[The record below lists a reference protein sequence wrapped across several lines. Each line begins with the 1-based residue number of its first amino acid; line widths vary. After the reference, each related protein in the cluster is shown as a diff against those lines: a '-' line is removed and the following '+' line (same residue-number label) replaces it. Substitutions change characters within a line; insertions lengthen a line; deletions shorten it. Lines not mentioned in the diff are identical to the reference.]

1 MKHGKKIILGLIV
14 FVLLSC
20 SAAVSFAQA
29 ALTVESRET
38 EAGASV
44 KIPLML
50 SGNTGICGATFRIQY
65 HAALSLSGIETG
77 TALQSMTM
85 TKPGDMSANP
95 FNLVFDGLE
104 EDSTNGSIAVLTF
117 AAPTTP
123 GVYPVEISYAEGDV
137 VDGILNPV
145 SLRMN
150 SGSITVKGNTD
161 APMISV
167 GGGLA
172 KPGASIRVPLVLS
185 NNTGICGA
193 TFRIQYHAA
202 LSLSGIETGTALQ
215 SMTMTKPGDMSANP
229 FNLVFDGLE
238 EDSTNGSIAVLI
250 FAAPTTP
257 GVYPV
262 RISYT
267 EGDVVDGNLN
277 PVSLRMNSGNI
288 TVEGDTDAPVISVG
302 SGFVKPGASI
312 RVPLVLSNNAGI
324 CGATLRISYDSAL
337 ILNDITKGA
346 ALGSLAMTKPGNFA
360 NNPVNLV
367 FDGMEEDD
375 TNGDIAYLNFTA
387 PQTMGE
393 YRISLSYEQGD
404 IVDGDLQ
411 PLLPTVVSGKICVH
425 SAAVGITV
433 GEKKA
438 TVAPYALDAK
448 GYLYVAFYTN
458 DGRMISV
465 RKYPYENTDIEV
477 QAEENADYA
486 KILWLQSMLTP
497 LSDAQKLLLK

>member
-1 MKHGKKIILGLIV
+1 
-14 FVLLSC
+14 
-20 SAAVSFAQA
+20 
-29 ALTVESRET
+29 
-38 EAGASV
+38 
-44 KIPLML
+44 
-50 SGNTGICGATFRIQY
+50 
-65 HAALSLSGIETG
+65 
-77 TALQSMTM
+77 
-85 TKPGDMSANP
+85 
-95 FNLVFDGLE
+95 
-104 EDSTNGSIAVLTF
+104 
-117 AAPTTP
+117 
-123 GVYPVEISYAEGDV
+123 
-137 VDGILNPV
+137 
-145 SLRMN
+145 
-150 SGSITVKGNTD
+150 KGNTD

-172 KPGASIRVPLVLS
+172 KPGASIRVPLMLS

-277 PVSLRMNSGNI
+277 PVSLRMNSGSI

-438 TVAPYALDAK
+438 TVVPYALDAK

-465 RKYPYENTDIEV
+465 RKYPYENTDIEA

>member
-29 ALTVESRET
+29 VLTVESRET

-229 FNLVFDGLE
+229 
-238 EDSTNGSIAVLI
+238 
-250 FAAPTTP
+250 
-257 GVYPV
+257 
-262 RISYT
+262 
-267 EGDVVDGNLN
+267 
-277 PVSLRMNSGNI
+277 
-288 TVEGDTDAPVISVG
+288 
-302 SGFVKPGASI
+302 
-312 RVPLVLSNNAGI
+312 
-324 CGATLRISYDSAL
+324 
-337 ILNDITKGA
+337 
-346 ALGSLAMTKPGNFA
+346 
-360 NNPVNLV
+360 
-367 FDGMEEDD
+367 
-375 TNGDIAYLNFTA
+375 
-387 PQTMGE
+387 
-393 YRISLSYEQGD
+393 
-404 IVDGDLQ
+404 
-411 PLLPTVVSGKICVH
+411 
-425 SAAVGITV
+425 
-433 GEKKA
+433 
-438 TVAPYALDAK
+438 
-448 GYLYVAFYTN
+448 
-458 DGRMISV
+458 
-465 RKYPYENTDIEV
+465 
-477 QAEENADYA
+477 
-486 KILWLQSMLTP
+486 
-497 LSDAQKLLLK
+497 